1 MKKFIVYLVF
11 ALLFLVIENTLLI
24 LFFPS
29 LLIPDVILI
38 MVFYLGFSNRSTLGV
53 LTAFSLGYLT
63 DVFSAGV
70 IGASSFTLVV
80 VFAVTSMLA
89 RLLNLNSM
97 LIKIGGTI
105 FMSILKGIL
114 TYLVFRFLNQDIPF
128 YIIFPAAISTGII
141 SPFIF
146 TLLKKVEKKTKITH
160 YNRVDKLEV

>member
-1 MKKFIVYLVF
+1 MKNFIVYLVL

-24 LFFPS
+24 IFFPS

-38 MVFYLGFSNRSTLGV
+38 MVFYLGFRNRSISGM
-53 LTAFSLGYLT
+53 LTAFSLGYLS

-80 VFAVTSMLA
+80 VFVITSMLA

-97 LIKIGGTI
+97 LIKVGGAI
-105 FMSILKGIL
+105 FMSILKGVL
-114 TYLVFRFLNQDIPF
+114 TYFVFRFLNQDIPF
-128 YIIFPAAISTGII
+128 YIIFPTAISTGII

-146 TLLKKVEKKTKITH
+146 TILKKVEKKTKTT
-160 YNRVDKLEV
+160 L